1 MISWASVD
9 GISMACGMEGEGGG
23 PKDAAGPSTA
33 TGKGM
38 DGGTLSISTVS
49 PSLPFIKMSLCPSK
63 MRPPPSAFSEGL
75 IAREAL
81 TSGTMD
87 E

>member
-9 GISMACGMEGEGGG
+9 SISMARGVEGEGGG
-23 PKDAAGPSTA
+23 PKDAAGLSTA
-33 TGKGM
+33 AGKGM

-49 PSLPFIKMSLCPSK
+49 PSLPSIEMSLCPSK

-81 TSGTMD
+81 TSGATD